1 MVKVINYKY
10 ILPVLFM
17 EYLSLSLTRSILPVL
32 IIERFGGYSYFVL
45 GLIETVKGLLSFIFC
60 PFFGKMSDTY
70 GRKYLVLISMIG
82 TTLPVCYLVYQ
93 EDMLFYSVLVGLSG
107 MFSASFALTFAY
119 ISDCVERDQC
129 ASAFGLALAT
139 FGLSFTIGP
148 ALGAFLSA
156 SYQHSLVFKFS
167 FALVLLN
174 SLYILFVLPETVQNF
189 HQVSSFSLQSV
200 SSCNVITVGW
210 ERGNH

>member
-1 MVKVINYKY
+1 MTKGTDYKY

-17 EYLSLSLTRSILPVL
+17 EYLALSLTRSILPVL
-32 IIERFGGYSYFVL
+32 VIDRFSGYSYLVL

-60 PFFGKMSDTY
+60 PFFGMMSDAY
-70 GRKYLVLISMIG
+70 GRKYLVLVSMIG

-93 EDMLFYSVLVGLSG
+93 EDMLIYSVLVGLSG

-148 ALGAFLSA
+148 ALGAFLSSA
-156 SYQHSLVFKFS
+156 YDYSLVFQFS
-167 FALVLLN
+167 LALVLLN
-174 SLYILFVLPETVQNF
+174 SCYIVFFLPETVQKF
-189 HQVSSFSLQSV
+189 RQVSPFCLRLFKLALV
-200 SSCNVITVGW
+200 TGA
-210 ERGNH
+210 GL